1 MKIEYTVLILL
12 IIQIIIASWT
22 FTLDPIIQ
30 QDRSTILISLNFVI
44 TSILLYIY
52 RYREKIYPKN
62 ILELDEEWIVVGLA
76 VIIFILL
83 TILFI

>member
-12 IIQIIIASWT
+12 IIQIIIASWI
-22 FTLDPIIQ
+22 FTLDPVIQ

-52 RYREKIYPKN
+52 KYREKIYPKN
-62 ILELDEEWIVVGLA
+62 ILELDEEWIVAGLA

-83 TILFI
+83 IILFI